1 MADMVR
7 VLVNTK
13 VTVGKKKILGS
24 EGTLGG
30 SLGEREREAV
40 RARESAR
47 TGEECLSLHI
57 ILRKKEK
64 GDSPSHQLFLRL
76 PCIVEEVAGKFLLRN
91 QFYF

>member
-13 VTVGKKKILGS
+13 VTVGIKKILGS
-24 EGTLGG
+24 ESTLGG
-30 SLGEREREAV
+30 SLEREHEGA

-47 TGEECLSLHI
+47 TGEECFSLHI
-57 ILRKKEK
+57 ILGKKEK
-64 GDSPSHQLFLRL
+64 GDSPSYQLFLRL
-76 PCIVEEVAGKFLLRN
+76 PCIVEEVAGKFPLRN